1 MKLSFRWKV
10 VAVFLAVIVFS
21 MMSLTLMSNVLLK
34 PIFIFNSRNTML
46 DYAEKLNLC
55 IADNEKTEELL
66 EDINLSYGINTH
78 IANKKGE
85 IINSYSKVK
94 VGEVRYKYSRYVK
107 QFIEQDPKESYI
119 FKTQFDTT
127 NNEKKIVLVSKASEE
142 SFIIMTK
149 AIKGIE
155 QDINIVS
162 VFIMLAG
169 CTVAIMG
176 TLVWSIF
183 TKSFTDNMEKLSRI
197 TLNMSELNFEEKIN
211 YKSNDEIGLLA
222 ESIDA
227 LSDKLRNSIEGL
239 KNDIE
244 HRKRLVRDISHEL
257 KTPITTVKGYLENIQ
272 VMTHSD
278 EKLQRYC
285 RIATEECD
293 EINALVEEML
303 EMSRMEGDGY
313 ICDMEM
319 IGTEQIAEIV
329 KNKADAEYPS
339 QELEM
344 SFESAE
350 IMCNS
355 VLISR
360 AIMNYVKNAVK
371 YGEKNTVIEI
381 TGAVQGEKYIFR
393 VTNSGAE
400 IPAEERDSLWDLFYK
415 NDKSRKRDSSHGIGL
430 AMVKR
435 IAEIHGGDVGVISK
449 ESKNTFYLYV
459 PMK

>member
-78 IANKKGE
+78 IADKKGE

-119 FKTQFDTT
+119 FKTQFDNT

-183 TKSFTDNMEKLSRI
+183 TKSFTDNMEKMSRI

-303 EMSRMEGDGY
+303 EMSRMEGNGY
-313 ICDMEM
+313 ICEME
-319 IGTEQIAEIV
+319 INSTEQIAEIV
-329 KNKADAEYPS
+329 RNKADAEYSS
-339 QELEM
+339 QKFKM
-344 SFESAE
+344 DFEPAE
-350 IMCNS
+350 ITCNS

-393 VTNSGAE
+393 VTNSGTE
-400 IPAEERDSLWDLFYK
+400 IPAEEQDSLWNLFYK

>member
-1 MKLSFRWKV
+1 MKFSFRWKV
-10 VAVFLAVIVFS
+10 VTIFLAGIIIS
-21 MMSLTLMSNVLLK
+21 MMALTLLSNVLLK
-34 PIFIFNSRNTML
+34 PVFIINSRNTML

-55 IADNEKTEELL
+55 ITDNTKTEELL

-94 VGEVRYKYSRYVK
+94 VGAVRYKYSRYVK
-107 QFIEQDPKESYI
+107 QFVERKTKENYI
-119 FKTQFDTT
+119 FKTQFDAA
-127 NNEKKIVLVSKASEE
+127 NNERKIVLVSKASDE

-169 CTVAIMG
+169 GTVAIMG
-176 TLVWSIF
+176 ALVWSVF
-183 TKSFTDNMEKLSRI
+183 TKSFTDNMEKMSRI

-211 YKSNDEIGLLA
+211 YKSKDEIGLLA

-227 LSDKLRNSIEGL
+227 LSDKLRSSIEGL

-272 VMTHSD
+272 VMTHDD

-319 IGTEQIAEIV
+319 TDTQQIAEIV
-329 KNKADAEYPS
+329 RNKADAEYPS
-339 QELEM
+339 QEIKM
-344 SFESAE
+344 SIEPSE

-371 YGEKNTVIEI
+371 YGEKNKVIEI
-381 TGAVQGEKYIFR
+381 TGAVQGEKYIFT
-393 VTNSGAE
+393 VSNSGAE
-400 IPAEERDSLWDLFYK
+400 IPVEERDSLWDLFYK

-435 IAEIHGGDVGVISK
+435 IAEVHKGGVGVVSK
-449 ESKNTFYLYV
+449 ESKNAFYLYV